1 VIETLSSDSGVV
13 QMIDELDQKIIG
25 ELQRDGRQSFVEL
38 AKKLNVVE
46 GTVRKRYKNL
56 MEKGIIKVRACPD
69 LQKLGFSFI
78 GFMGLQV
85 QMADL
90 RAVMNELSQKPNVCH
105 LAFVTGR
112 WDLMAVV
119 AARSPKELADFVEN
133 EISKLPS
140 VLRTETLV
148 NLDTIKG
155 GQQGFDTEQLIKT
168 LGAGRKEKRKREV

>member
-1 VIETLSSDSGVV
+1 MHIVIETISSDHGVV
-13 QMIDELDQKIIG
+13 KMIDELDQKIIG

-46 GTVRKRYKNL
+46 GTVRKRYKSL
-56 MEKGIIKVRACPD
+56 MEKEIIKVRACPD

-90 RAVMNELSQKPNVCH
+90 RSVINELTSTQFEQLLEKHGPQ
-105 LAFVTGR
+105 
-112 WDLMAVV
+112 AVV
-119 AARSPKELADFVEN
+119 AHAKELADFVEN
-133 EISKLPS
+133 EISELPS
-140 VLRTETLV
+140 VLRTETLI

-155 GQQGFDTEQLIKT
+155 GQQGLDTEQLIKSI
-168 LGAGRKEKRKREV
+168 GAK